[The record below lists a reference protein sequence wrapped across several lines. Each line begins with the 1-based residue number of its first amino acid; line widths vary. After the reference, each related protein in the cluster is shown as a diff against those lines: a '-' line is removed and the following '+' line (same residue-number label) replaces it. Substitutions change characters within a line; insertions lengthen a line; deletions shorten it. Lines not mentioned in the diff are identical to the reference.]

1 MLEKIASALTIV
13 ASTVTLAIESDAMT
27 GKALSPISDAAA
39 RTTVQSA
46 ALPFRHVPY
55 ESTECRTAKRQVTMY
70 GQALT
75 QLNMTNEKHR
85 NAAAIYRQARD
96 AESLWRDQHCRA

>member
-13 ASTVTLAIESDAMT
+13 ASTITLAIESDALT
-27 GKALSPISDAAA
+27 SKPLPPVSDVAA
-39 RTTVQSA
+39 RTAVQSA
-46 ALPFRHVPY
+46 ALPFRHGPY
-55 ESTECRTAKRQVTMY
+55 ESTDCRTSKRQVAMY

-85 NAAAIYRQARD
+85 NAAAIYRQARE
-96 AESLWRDQHCRA
+96 AESLWRDQHCRT